1 MKSTAKGISLNRKAT
16 IKEEGSLEHQER
28 ERTWREQKY
37 KWVQIIQ
44 KWVQVIP
51 FPSLEFTK
59 FCMIKV
65 LIMTMPD
72 VVLNVYRRNT

>member
-1 MKSTAKGISLNRKAT
+1 MAKGISLNRKAM

-44 KWVQVIP
+44 KWVQVIH
-51 FPSLEFTK
+51 FPSSLEFTK
-59 FCMIKV
+59 LCLIEV

-72 VVLNVYRRNT
+72 MVLNVYRRNT